1 MNWANVRRLHD
12 VHDRFQFVLAV
23 QPTTTR
29 ISYKPCSFRLCM
41 PGTNHDDQSFQKLAR
56 SPSTRIVFQKDYSGD
71 CWKVCVF
78 DAYSCEPNMKR
89 KMFPFTWNP
98 RQKCRVHKI
107 VFRSFWLHNR
117 PFTLRM
123 PRANRKIILY
133 RSFSKFAFSRCI
145 RVNKTRNKT
154 LHIHQYGVFTDGQ
167 FSQINILGDFKSI
180 GPISSRSKK
189 TPKSFAYQ
197 QK

>member
-1 MNWANVRRLHD
+1 
-12 VHDRFQFVLAV
+12 
-23 QPTTTR
+23 
-29 ISYKPCSFRLCM
+29 
-41 PGTNHDDQSFQKLAR
+41 
-56 SPSTRIVFQKDYSGD
+56 
-71 CWKVCVF
+71 
-78 DAYSCEPNMKR
+78 
-89 KMFPFTWNP
+89 MFPFTWNP

-197 QK
+197 QKQLFPEHSVRLLTGLFNIYFILKFHAISISTFDISSPYSLETVATYSNQIIIRN